1 MKDASDHVTV
11 LYIFDLSGQKHQC
24 LTFKHHFTEIK
35 DNEKVCLLEKY
46 QCFGLDQME
55 HHTAGKYAQSLFK
68 RKLKV

>member
-11 LYIFDLSGQKHQC
+11 LYIFDLSGQKHRC

-35 DNEKVCLLEKY
+35 GNEKACLLEKY